1 MPDLA
6 ATSVLADPSEAI
18 SASRRGML
26 AFVGRV
32 FLLATIPFSLLWV
45 PLARVPGVGNV
56 VAGDVAQIGLWVLTL
71 MALLVRGRG
80 DLDLGLRT
88 PLIAGLAL
96 VIGVLAGIGA
106 DLGRSGPPL
115 LEGMTFM
122 KRFGLS
128 AIIPVS
134 AVLFGSSGMGR
145 WTRALTA
152 IMIAVLVAFTFD
164 PTLQDWLPRPEN
176 WDADIFASE
185 QRATGSVTNPN
196 DLAYASV
203 ALFILHAAFLPRR
216 AGFLD
221 RLLLVAALAG
231 SATCLISSGSR
242 SGVMGAA
249 GALLFVV
256 LTSSLRIRVKVGLL
270 LAAWLAVV
278 AGLSYSVVFDRRLSG
293 AYREGFS
300 EENIS
305 SRLSGQWLAL
315 RTTFERPFGV
325 GYAGIARASSRETS
339 ILQYGTSDSVYF
351 DTLLGAGI
359 LGLLSL
365 LVLFRFGWRHIAVAR
380 PPDDPRAH
388 VLKAGVV
395 AFLLFGSATVVPI
408 SIFLSPLFFQL
419 IGAASYP
426 DPDDH
431 AC

>member
-1 MPDLA
+1 VPELA
-6 ATSVLADPSEAI
+6 ASVVLATLPEAVP
-18 SASRRGML
+18 ASRRGML

-32 FLLATIPFSLLWV
+32 FLLATIPFSLIWV
-45 PLARVPGVGNV
+45 PLARIPGAGNIVVG
-56 VAGDVAQIGLWVLTL
+56 DLAQIGLWALTL

-96 VIGVLAGIGA
+96 VIAVLAGIGA
-106 DLGRSGPPL
+106 DLGRSRLPA
-115 LEGMTFM
+115 LEIMMFM
-122 KRFGLS
+122 KRFGLA
-128 AIIPVS
+128 AIIPVA
-134 AVLFGSSGMGR
+134 AVLFGSTGMGR

-152 IMIAVLVAFTFD
+152 IMIGVLVAFTFD

-203 ALFILHAAFLPRR
+203 ALLILHAAFLPRR
-216 AGFLD
+216 AGIFD

-256 LTSSLRIRVKVGLL
+256 LTSSLRIRSKAALL
-270 LAAWLAVV
+270 LGGWLAVV
-278 AGLSYSVVFDRRLSG
+278 AGLSYSVVFDKRLMG
-293 AYREGFS
+293 AYREGLS
-300 EENIS
+300 EGNIS

-315 RTTFERPFGV
+315 RATVENPFGV
-325 GYAGIARASSRETS
+325 GYAGLARASARESS

-351 DTLLGAGI
+351 DTLLGAGV
-359 LGLLSL
+359 LGLLCL
-365 LVLFRFGWRHIAVAR
+365 LMLFWMGWRHIGVAR

-388 VLKAGVV
+388 LLKAGLV
-395 AFLLFGSATVVPI
+395 AFLLFGTATVVPI
-408 SIFLSPLFFQL
+408 SIFLSPLFFQT
-419 IGAASYP
+419 IGAAAYP
-426 DPDDH
+426 DRDERLG
-431 AC
+431 

>member
-1 MPDLA
+1 MPELVATSALA
-6 ATSVLADPSEAI
+6 ALSEAI
-18 SASRRGML
+18 PTSRHGML

-32 FLLATIPFSLLWV
+32 FLLATIPFSLIWV

-56 VAGDVAQIGLWVLTL
+56 VVGDVAQIGLWVLTL
-71 MALLVRGRG
+71 MALLVRGRR
-80 DLDLGLRT
+80 DLELGLRT

-96 VIGVLAGIGA
+96 LIAVLAGLGA
-106 DLGRSGPPL
+106 ELGRSGPPL
-115 LEGMTFM
+115 LESLTFM

-152 IMIAVLVAFTFD
+152 IMIAMLVAFTFD

-176 WDADIFASE
+176 WDADLAVSE

-203 ALFILHAAFLPRR
+203 ALFMLHAAFLPRR
-216 AGFLD
+216 AGIFD
-221 RLLLVAALAG
+221 RVLLVAALAG

-278 AGLSYSVVFDRRLSG
+278 AGLSYSVVFDRRLTG
-293 AYREGFS
+293 AYREGFA

-351 DTLLGAGI
+351 DTLLGAGF
-359 LGLLSL
+359 LGLACL
-365 LVLFRFGWRHIAVAR
+365 LALFRMGWRHIAVAR

-388 VLKAGVV
+388 VLKAGMV
-395 AFLLFGSATVVPI
+395 AFLLFGAATVVPI